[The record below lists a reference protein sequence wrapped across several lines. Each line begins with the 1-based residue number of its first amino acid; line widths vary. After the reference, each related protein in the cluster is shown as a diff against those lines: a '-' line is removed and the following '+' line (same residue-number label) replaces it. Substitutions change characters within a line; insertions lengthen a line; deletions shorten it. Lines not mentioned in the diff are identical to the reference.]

1 MIYLCLESMFSRLPR
16 ISDSVASAPLTARC
30 RGFYVDES
38 GDIGYDFI
46 CPVCGFPISD
56 LSVTDGFCKNCKEGY
71 HVPCN
76 KPAVRGGIG
85 YHQILSLFK
94 VCIDLDG
101 VVFNFNEAVRIVAQ
115 LIGLD
120 FDPDKVTDY
129 AYNCDCGLCF
139 ADIEGLLHDV
149 NFYRIIPYRDGV
161 IRALSR
167 LRGCSDL
174 ILEGYSSV
182 CVESKVDPVYRYRKR
197 VFEDLGLSGDPIL
210 GEAKPV
216 HYDAVAVIDDNLE
229 IIRKWVDSGT
239 PALLYLV
246 DAPYNQI
253 SFKDLYDYRGV
264 IRVPNLGVA
273 VDDILTK
280 AKEGVLHD
288 ISMCQSSFAYKG

>member
-1 MIYLCLESMFSRLPR
+1 MLI
-16 ISDSVASAPLTARC
+16 IVIVV
-30 RGFYVDES
+30 YV
-38 GDIGYDFI
+38 
-46 CPVCGFPISD
+46 
-56 LSVTDGFCKNCKEGY
+56 LL
-71 HVPCN
+71 
-76 KPAVRGGIG
+76 
-85 YHQILSLFK
+85 ILR
-94 VCIDLDG
+94 VYC
-101 VVFNFNEAVRIVAQ
+101 
-115 LIGLD
+115 
-120 FDPDKVTDY
+120 
-129 AYNCDCGLCF
+129 
-139 ADIEGLLHDV
+139 
-149 NFYRIIPYRDGV
+149 
-161 IRALSR
+161 SR